1 MDLQEKY
8 DQLENLIDSLNSII
22 DDLDMQEMNDYILEL
37 TETKMR
43 AEEELKEV
51 EEMLKPQFERE
62 YLGQEYEYERSCC
75 CG

>member
-1 MDLQEKY
+1 MDFQERY
-8 DQLENLIDSLNSII
+8 NQLENLIDSLSSLI
-22 DDLDMQEMNDYILEL
+22 DDLDMKEMNDYILEL

-62 YLGQEYEYERSCC
+62 DLEQEYAYWRSVI
-75 CG
+75 